1 MADPLRNDYSVP
13 ISPLEEPI
21 VHEQGVDELLA
32 GFTPV
37 RDYRSTV
44 NLRLNR
50 TAETI
55 GAALGTTVGRVR
67 SGLSLVV
74 DREQELQ
81 RNLADTISEKSETF
95 SAAATEKAERISD
108 ILEERATQIAIT
120 AQEQWDA
127 LNERARE
134 KVIEL
139 RRQAAV
145 LREEHP
151 IELIGAFAGA
161 AFVLGAALKVWRS
174 LDD

>member
-44 NLRLNR
+44 NVRLNR
-50 TAETI
+50 TAESI
-55 GAALGTTVGRVR
+55 GAALGTTVGKVR

-81 RNLADTISEKSETF
+81 RNLADTISGKTETF
-95 SAAATEKAERISD
+95 SAAATEKAERIGD
-108 ILEERATQIAIT
+108 IIEERATQIAIT
-120 AQEQWDA
+120 AQEQWDVIS
-127 LNERARE
+127 EKARE
-134 KVIEL
+134 RVVEF

-145 LREEHP
+145 LRDEHP
-151 IELIGAFAGA
+151 LELIAAFAGA

-174 LDD
+174 IDD

>member
-1 MADPLRNDYSVP
+1 MADPLRTDYSVP

-21 VHEQGVDELLA
+21 VHEQGVEELLA

-44 NLRLNR
+44 NVRLNR

-55 GAALGTTVGRVR
+55 GAALGTTVGKVR

-81 RNLADTISEKSETF
+81 RNLSNTVSEKTETLA
-95 SAAATEKAERISD
+95 AAATEKAERVGDMI
-108 ILEERATQIAIT
+108 EERATQIAIT

-127 LNERARE
+127 FRQNTTER
-134 KVIEL
+134 VVEL
-139 RRQAAV
+139 RKQAAV
-145 LREEHP
+145 LRDEHP
-151 IELIGAFAGA
+151 LELIAAFAGA

-174 LDD
+174 IDD